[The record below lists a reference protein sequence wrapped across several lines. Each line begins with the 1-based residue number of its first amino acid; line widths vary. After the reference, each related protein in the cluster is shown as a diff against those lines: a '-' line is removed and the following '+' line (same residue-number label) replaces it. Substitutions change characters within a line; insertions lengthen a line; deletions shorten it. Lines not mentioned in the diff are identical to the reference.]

1 MKKKN
6 VILALLAAGLV
17 LTSSVG
23 SAWAYFTTYVEAQ
36 GGVTISLGDE
46 TDVEETFSSWTKHVS
61 ITIDPDSEPVF
72 LRARAFCGTYE
83 LYYGDSSNKWT
94 PGEDGYYYYSD
105 PSNLWGSAEDENGN
119 PRPSGEKAAEELLVQ
134 ILDVPTEEIDQKDF
148 NVIVVYETVPVK
160 YDDEGKPYA
169 DWNGEL
175 DIYEDTVEGGG
186 E

>member
-61 ITIDPDSEPVF
+61 ITV
-72 LRARAFCGTYE
+72 
-83 LYYGDSSNKWT
+83 
-94 PGEDGYYYYSD
+94 
-105 PSNLWGSAEDENGN
+105 DEN
-119 PRPSGEKAAEELLVQ
+119 S
-134 ILDVPTEEIDQKDF
+134 
-148 NVIVVYETVPVK
+148 
-160 YDDEGKPYA
+160 
-169 DWNGEL
+169 
-175 DIYEDTVEGGG
+175 
-186 E
+186 

>member
-61 ITIDPDSEPVF
+61 ITVDENSEPVF
-72 LRARAFCGTYE
+72 LRARAFCSTYE

-105 PSNLWGSAEDENGN
+105 PSNLWEQVKDEDGN
-119 PRPSGEKAAEELLVQ
+119 IKGFKAEELLVQ

-169 DWNGEL
+169 DWSGEL
-175 DIYEDTVEGGG
+175 DIYEATGEGGG